1 MNSKMQMATLLAD
14 HVDSLIDFVRK
25 TEKKKSLTVKQD
37 KWHQVRLFL
46 EEFRFSLVA
55 DELHR
60 INTFS
65 WNESYTILLVNDIQ
79 KGMAVIEEF
88 AERNYD
94 SLFLLT
100 AKIHTIKQLC
110 RVFER

>member
-1 MNSKMQMATLLAD
+1 MNSKMQMANLLAD
-14 HVDSLIDFVRK
+14 HVDSLIDFVK
-25 TEKKKSLTVKQD
+25 NTEKKKSLIVNQD
-37 KWHQVRLFL
+37 KWHQVRLFI
-46 EEFRFSLVA
+46 EEFRFSIVA

-65 WNESYTILLVNDIQ
+65 WNESYTILLVKDVQ

-88 AERNYD
+88 TERNCE

-100 AKIHTIKQLC
+100 AKIYTIKQLC
-110 RVFER
+110 SVFEE